1 MEADMNDEAERQ
13 LQERIRKRAY
23 RLWQEEG
30 QPEGQAD
37 THWDKATELVAIE
50 DNQSLAMEPI
60 PQPGDLSD
68 SGEPIEQA
76 ATMRNLGDFPT
87 MTDQGEEQ
95 TYPSIESDANAQAD
109 LDALVGASSAPAGK
123 GRQSA
128 SRPAAKG
135 ADKSKTAP
143 ATAQPPGGAAGGNKK
158 PKGKTR

>member
-1 MEADMNDEAERQ
+1 MNDEAERQ

-95 TYPSIESDANAQAD
+95 TYPSIEADANAQAD
-109 LDALVGASSAPAGK
+109 LDASVGVASTSAGKSRQPANRPAG
-123 GRQSA
+123 
-128 SRPAAKG
+128 KG
-135 ADKSKTAP
+135 ADKSKAAP
-143 ATAQPPGGAAGGNKK
+143 AAAQPPGGSAASNKK
-158 PKGKTR
+158 SKGKTR